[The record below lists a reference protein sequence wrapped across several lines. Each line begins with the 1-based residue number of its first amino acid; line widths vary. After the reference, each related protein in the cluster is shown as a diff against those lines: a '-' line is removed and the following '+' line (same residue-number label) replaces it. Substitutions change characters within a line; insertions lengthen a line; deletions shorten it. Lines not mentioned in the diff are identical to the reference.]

1 MIFLNRRFA
10 PFWVLIAVIVHFNVQ
25 GVQQDEVSFGVDVR
39 PLLSNYCVQCHGPDE
54 EHRKADLQLHTKE
67 GLFSGDIDSRIVVP
81 GKPEESLLFQRMTTH
96 DKDELMPPP
105 EIKKEMN
112 QEEITLIKE
121 WILQGAK
128 WEPHWAFMSPKTPRL
143 PKVLRSD
150 WPKNSIDFFTLAKME
165 EQGLKPSREA
175 DRRTLIRRVCFDLTG
190 LPPSPEEVEQ
200 FVNDSDP
207 NAYEKLIDS
216 LLASERYGERMTL
229 AWMDAA
235 RYGDSS
241 VFHDDGVRFM
251 WPWRDWTIRAYNNN
265 KRFDQFTIEQLA
277 GDQIENADIDQKVA
291 SGFNRNH
298 GTTDEGGAID
308 EEYRVEYNVDRVKTT
323 SNVWLGLTMEC
334 AQCHDHKYDP
344 ISQKEY
350 FQFYAYF
357 NINSDKGMQTRNGNS
372 APMIK
377 VPSMMQKDELQN
389 RRNDVE
395 RLKIEK
401 SKIAPTLQEMDEWI
415 SDNRASELPEPPEM
429 GDWYF
434 IGSFEAKDSN
444 EAFKKDYGPEKDV
457 DLKKEYF
464 GKKWEVRK
472 YDDGKVHTI
481 GLPEKSASYFYRF
494 LKSPSNQKVNA
505 SFGSDD
511 AIKVFLNKKQLLAN
525 NVSRSPAVDQEKAVL
540 DLVKGDNHLL
550 IKIVNNGGQGGFYF
564 KLGGASLPEAVLA
577 NLRQDILNAE
587 HVTKLREYYQK
598 SVWPVG
604 KELDAKIKAAEKSVE
619 DYDKSIVTVMTMG
632 DLSKPRKTFVLN
644 RGHYA
649 SPIKDEEIF
658 PNVPAALP
666 SLPKSAP
673 KKRLSLA
680 KWIMDDDHPL
690 TSRVTVNRYWSTLF
704 GYGLVST
711 VADFG
716 TRGALPSH
724 PRLLDYLSRDFA
736 DSGWNVKRM
745 FKQILMSA
753 TYRQTSAAELEKI
766 KKDPENIYLSRAP
779 RFRLQG
785 EFIRDSALSIS
796 GILNDKLGGPSVKPY
811 QPSRIWNEVALNGGL
826 FYKRDTGRKLYRRS
840 MYTYWKRSAPM
851 PSMVAFDAPTR
862 EKCVIQRPRTNTPMQ
877 ALVTMNDVQFVE
889 AARVFAQRILNQ
901 GGVDFDSQLD
911 YAFLLATSRPADELR
926 KNVFRKLYNS
936 QLKEFSRDKKRAED
950 LLKFGEAK
958 RDESIDLAQH
968 AAWTTVASAI
978 LNLDEVLSKE

>member
-1 MIFLNRRFA
+1 MYFLNTRFVFLMA
-10 PFWVLIAVIVHFNVQ
+10 IIAILISHKLQ
-25 GVQQDEVSFGVDVR
+25 GAQPNQVRFGVDVR
-39 PLLSNYCVQCHGPDE
+39 PLLSHYCVQCHGPDE
-54 EHRKADLQLHTKE
+54 ENRKADLRLDTKH
-67 GLFSGDIDSRIVVP
+67 GLFSGSGDQRIVVP
-81 GKPEESLLFQRMTTH
+81 GKPQESLLFQRITTH
-96 DKDELMPPP
+96 DKDDVMPPL
-105 EIKKEMN
+105 ESKKEISKD
-112 QEEITLIKE
+112 EIELIKL
-121 WILQGAK
+121 WITQGAD
-128 WEPHWAFMSPKTPRL
+128 WEDHWAFITPKKQSL
-143 PKVLRSD
+143 PKVRFNN

-165 EQGLKPSREA
+165 EKGLKPSREA

-190 LPPSPEEVEQ
+190 MPPSPDEVER

-251 WPWRDWTIRAYNNN
+251 WPWRDWTISAYNDN
-265 KRFDQFTIEQLA
+265 KRFDQFTVEQLA
-277 GDQIENADIDQKVA
+277 GDQIENATTEQKVA

-350 FQFYAYF
+350 YQFYAYF

-372 APMIK
+372 APVIK
-377 VPSMMQKDELQN
+377 VPSMMQRSELKN
-389 RRNDVE
+389 RRNE
-395 RLKIEK
+395 LELLKSEK
-401 SKIAPTLQEMDEWI
+401 TKVAPTLQEMDEWI
-415 SDNRASELPEPPEM
+415 ADNRASDLPEPPELA
-429 GDWYF
+429 GWHF
-434 IGSFEAKDSN
+434 LGSFGAKDSK
-444 EAFKKDYGPEKDV
+444 EAFNKDYGPEKNI
-457 DLKKEYF
+457 DLKKDYE
-464 GKKWEVRK
+464 GKKWESRK
-472 YDDGKVHTI
+472 YEDGKVHTI
-481 GLPEKSASYFYRF
+481 GLPEKSASYFYRVI
-494 LKSPSNQKVNA
+494 KSPSNQKVNA

-511 AIKVFLNKKQLLAN
+511 AIKVFLNKKQVLAK
-525 NVSRSPAVDQEKAVL
+525 NVNRAPAADQEKAVL
-540 DLVKGDNHLL
+540 SLVKGDNQFL

-564 KLGGASLPEAVLA
+564 KLGGSSLPDEVLT
-577 NLRQDILNAE
+577 NLRQDVLNKE
-587 HVTKLREYYQK
+587 HLAKLREYYKK
-598 SVWPVG
+598 SVWPLG
-604 KELDAKIKAAEKSVE
+604 RELDGKIKAAEKLVS

-632 DLSKPRKTFVLN
+632 DLDKPRKTYILD

-658 PNVPAALP
+658 PNVPATLP
-666 SLPKSAP
+666 SLPKGSP
-673 KKRLSLA
+673 KRRLSLA
-680 KWIMDDDHPL
+680 KWIVDDDHPL
-690 TSRVTVNRYWSTLF
+690 TSRVTVNRYWAMLF
-704 GYGLVST
+704 GSGLVST

-724 PRLLDYLSRDFA
+724 PSLLDYLSRDFA

-753 TYRQTSAAELEKI
+753 TYRQTSAATLEKI
-766 KKDPENIYLSRAP
+766 EKDPENLYLSRAP

-785 EFIRDSALSIS
+785 EFIRDSALSVS

-811 QPSRIWNEVALNGGL
+811 QPPRIWNEVALNGGL
-826 FYKRDTGRKLYRRS
+826 FYKRDDGPKLYRRS

-889 AARVFAQRILNQ
+889 AARVFAQRIIQ
-901 GGVDFDSQLD
+901 KGGVDFDSQLD
-911 YAFLLATSRPADELR
+911 YAFLLATSRPADDLR
-926 KNVFRKLYNS
+926 KRVFRNLYNS
-936 QLKEFSRDKKRAED
+936 QLEEFSSDKKRAED

-958 RDESIDLAQH
+958 RNGAIDLAQH

-978 LNLDEVLSKE
+978 LNLDEVLTKE

>member
-1 MIFLNRRFA
+1 MHFFNERFSFLV
-10 PFWVLIAVIVHFNVQ
+10 VLATVVFVFKVQ
-25 GVQQDEVSFGVDVR
+25 GAQPDLVSFGVDVR
-39 PLLSNYCVQCHGPDE
+39 PLLSHYCVQCHGPDE
-54 EHRKADLQLHTKE
+54 EHRKADLQLHTQE
-67 GLFSGDIDSRIVVP
+67 GLFSGDMGSRIVVP
-81 GKPEESLLFQRMTTH
+81 GKPEDSLLFQRITTH
-96 DKDELMPPP
+96 DKDELMPPTDS
-105 EIKKEMN
+105 KKEMA
-112 QEEITLIKE
+112 QEEIELIKQ
-121 WILQGAK
+121 WILEGAK
-128 WEPHWAFMSPKTPRL
+128 WEDHWAFVTPKTPRL
-143 PKVLRSD
+143 PKVQQSD
-150 WPKNSIDFFTLAKME
+150 WPKNSIDFFTLSKME
-165 EQGLKPSREA
+165 EQGLEPSREA

-190 LPPSPEEVEQ
+190 LPPSPEDVER
-200 FVNDSDP
+200 FVTDSDP

-251 WPWRDWTIRAYNNN
+251 WPWRDWTIKAYNDN

-277 GDQIENADIDQKVA
+277 GDQIENANTEQKVA

-350 FQFYAYF
+350 YQFYAYF

-377 VPSMMQKDELQN
+377 VPSMMQSEEL
-389 RRNDVE
+389 RNLRNTVKS
-395 RLKIEK
+395 LKSEK
-401 SKIAPTLQEMDEWI
+401 SNREPSLQEMDEWI
-415 SDNRASELPEPPEM
+415 SDNRASELPEPPKL

-434 IGSFEAKDSN
+434 LGSFEAKDAN
-444 EAFKKDYGPEKDV
+444 EAFNKDYGPEKVV
-457 DLKKEYF
+457 DLKKKHT
-464 GKKWEVRK
+464 GKEWEKRK

-481 GLPEKSASYFYRF
+481 GLPEKSASYFYRV

-511 AIKVFLNKKQLLAN
+511 AIKVFLNNKQSLAN
-525 NVSRSPAVDQEKAVL
+525 NVNRSPAADQEKSVL
-540 DLVKGDNHLL
+540 NLVKGDNHLL

-564 KLGGASLPEAVLA
+564 KLGGSSLPEAVIA

-587 HVTKLREYYQK
+587 NITKLQEYYKK
-598 SVWPVG
+598 SVWPLG
-604 KELDAKIKAAEKSVE
+604 KEFDAKIKAAEKSANE
-619 DYDKSIVTVMTMG
+619 YDKSIVSVMTMG
-632 DLSKPRKTFVLN
+632 DLSTPRKTYVLS

-649 SPIKDEEIF
+649 SPIKEEEIF

-690 TSRVTVNRYWSTLF
+690 TARVTVNRYWATLF
-704 GYGLVST
+704 GSGLVST

-753 TYRQTSAAELEKI
+753 TYRQTSSATLDKI
-766 KKDPENIYLSRAP
+766 DKDPENVYLSRAP

-785 EFIRDSALSIS
+785 EFIRDSALSVS

-811 QPSRIWNEVALNGGL
+811 QPPRIWNEVALNGGL
-826 FYKRDTGRKLYRRS
+826 FYKRDAGQKLYRRS

-889 AARVFAQRILNQ
+889 AARVFAQRVLNQ
-901 GGVDFDSQLD
+901 GGADFDSQLD

-926 KNVFRKLYNS
+926 KSIFRNLYDS

-958 RDESIDLAQH
+958 RDKSVDLVQH

-978 LNLDEVLSKE
+978 LNLDEVLTKE

>member
-1 MIFLNRRFA
+1 MHFFNRNFAFLVA
-10 PFWVLIAVIVHFNVQ
+10 LVAVVVGFKVQ
-25 GVQQDEVSFGVDVR
+25 GAQPDEVSFGVDVR

-54 EHRKADLQLHTKE
+54 ENRKADLQLHTQE

-81 GKPEESLLFQRMTTH
+81 GKPEESLLFQRITTH
-96 DKDELMPPP
+96 NKDELMPPL
-105 EIKKEMN
+105 ESKKEMN
-112 QEEITLIKE
+112 QGEIALIKQ
-121 WILQGAK
+121 WILEGAK
-128 WEPHWAFMSPKTPRL
+128 WEDHWAFVTPKTPGL
-143 PKVLRSD
+143 PQVRRSD

-165 EQGLKPSREA
+165 EQGLEPSREA

-190 LPPSPEEVEQ
+190 LPPSPEEVER
-200 FVNDSDP
+200 FINDSDP

-251 WPWRDWTIRAYNNN
+251 WPWRDWTIRAYNDN

-277 GDQIENADIDQKVA
+277 GDQIENANTDQKVA

-350 FQFYAYF
+350 YQFYAYF

-377 VPSMMQKDELQN
+377 VPSMMQSEELQN
-389 RRNDVE
+389 RRNDVD
-395 RLKIEK
+395 RLKTEK
-401 SKIAPTLQEMDEWI
+401 SKIEPTLQEIDEWI
-415 SDNRASELPEPPEM
+415 SDNRASELPEPPEL

-434 IGSFEAKDSN
+434 LGSFEAKDGN
-444 EAFKKDYGPEKDV
+444 EAFKKDYGPEKSV
-457 DLKKEYF
+457 DLKKEHV
-464 GKKWEVRK
+464 GKKWEKRK

-481 GLPEKSASYFYRF
+481 GLPEKSASYFYRV

-511 AIKVFLNKKQLLAN
+511 AIKVFLNNKQSLAN
-525 NVSRSPAVDQEKAVL
+525 NVSRAPAADQEKSVL
-540 DLVKGDNHLL
+540 NLVKGDNHLL

-564 KLGGASLPEAVLA
+564 KLGGSSLPEVVLA

-587 HVTKLREYYQK
+587 NVTKLREYYKK
-598 SVWPVG
+598 SVWPLG
-604 KELDAKIKAAEKSVE
+604 KELDTKIKAAEKSVG
-619 DYDKSIVTVMTMG
+619 DYDKSIVSVMTMG
-632 DLSKPRKTFVLN
+632 DLAKPRKTYVLN

-649 SPIKDEEIF
+649 SPIKDKEIF

-666 SLPKSAP
+666 SLPKAAP

-690 TSRVTVNRYWSTLF
+690 TSRVTINRYWSILF

-753 TYRQTSAAELEKI
+753 TYRQTSAAKLEKVE
-766 KKDPENIYLSRAP
+766 KDPENVYLSRAP

-785 EFIRDSALSIS
+785 EFIRDSALSVS

-811 QPSRIWNEVALNGGL
+811 QPPRIWNEVALNGGL
-826 FYKRDTGRKLYRRS
+826 FYKRDVGQKLYRRS

-901 GGVDFDSQLD
+901 GGPDFDAQLD

-926 KNVFRKLYNS
+926 KRIFRNLYDT
-936 QLKEFSRDKKRAED
+936 QLKEFSRDNKRAED

-958 RDESIDLAQH
+958 RDLSVDIAQH

-978 LNLDEVLSKE
+978 LNLDEVLTKE